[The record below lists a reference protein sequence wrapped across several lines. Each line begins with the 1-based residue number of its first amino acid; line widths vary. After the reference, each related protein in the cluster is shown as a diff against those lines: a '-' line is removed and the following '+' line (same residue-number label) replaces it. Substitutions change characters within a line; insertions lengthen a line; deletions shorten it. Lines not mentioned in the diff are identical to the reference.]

1 MNKNLFNTRNI
12 IFSISQKMFLYF
24 VIEYDLLMFKFY
36 PNVIHLEDVNTF
48 IWNGWPVDM
57 NKYHE
62 WGIDIDVFN
71 PCVKYS

>member
-1 MNKNLFNTRNI
+1 
-12 IFSISQKMFLYF
+12 MFLYF

-71 PCVKYS
+71 PCVKYSWILNEKIIDETSLSS